1 MKVFSFCLYGPYN
14 ERYYPGMLQNLQ
26 LINKHFPDWY
36 TFIYI
41 GADVDAH
48 TVSVFQT
55 APKVIIRYTGQVGAI
70 NMIHRFFAIDEP
82 GVEVMMVR
90 DADSRV
96 HWKDRWAIRQFDR
109 STGFVAHA
117 IRDNNQHTAP
127 LMGGLWGLRKTS
139 GINVREEY
147 AIFKA
152 NPLELGFAHD
162 QDFLSVRIHPKVLG
176 RVLAHI
182 GGGAPQAAGE
192 TAREF
197 PFPWINDV
205 YCGRVESSN
214 FQDSDEPSVSKPFR
228 MPPMKLSR

>member
-48 TVSVFQT
+48 TVSIFQT

-82 GVEVMMVR
+82 GVELMMVR

-109 STGFVAHA
+109 SEGFVAHA
-117 IRDNNQHTAP
+117 IRDNKEHTAP

-139 GINVREEY
+139 DINVREEY

-162 QDFLSVRIHPKVLG
+162 QDFLSVRIHPKVMG

-182 GGGAPQAAGE
+182 GGAAPGSIGE
-192 TAREF
+192 TIKEF
-197 PFPWINDV
+197 PFPWINDI

-214 FQDSDEPSVSKPFR
+214 FQDSEDPSSGKPFR
-228 MPPMKLSR
+228 MPLMKLSR